1 MVSRMT
7 KLGKALVFMAD
18 SEAEQPE
25 RPKGNGRRTLAASVR
40 ARLLDQINAG
50 KFAPGDK
57 LPSEARLTE
66 EFSVSRT
73 VIREAIASLRA
84 DGLVDS
90 RQGSGVFVLASE
102 RANLLPF
109 QEVDPS
115 RVSSMLEILEIRTA
129 VECESAALAAIRRS
143 PAQEGKIIDAFHC
156 FCAAAEAGEK
166 TTNADFALHMAIAE
180 ASNNA
185 RFPEF
190 LSLIGP
196 DSIPRR
202 TLEADHT
209 EAEQAEYVTML
220 CAQHE
225 AIVNAILEG
234 DEEGAHAAMRNHLR
248 SSQARYR
255 SLLRRKA

>member
-1 MVSRMT
+1 
-7 KLGKALVFMAD
+7 MA
-18 SEAEQPE
+18 EPIGE
-25 RPKGNGRRTLAASVR
+25 RVDPTGGNGRRTLAARVR
-40 ARLLDQINAG
+40 AKLLDQINAG
-50 KFAPGDK
+50 KYAPGDK

-66 EFSVSRT
+66 DFSVSRT

-84 DGLVDS
+84 DGLVES
-90 RQGSGVFVLASE
+90 RQGSGVFVLAPE
-102 RANLLPF
+102 KATLLPF
-109 QEVDPS
+109 QDVDPS

-129 VECESAALAAIRRS
+129 VECESASLAAVRRS
-143 PAQEGKIIDAFHC
+143 PAQEGRIMDAFHD

-166 TTNADFALHMAIAE
+166 TIAADFALHMAIAE
-180 ASNNA
+180 AANNA

-202 TLEADHT
+202 TLESGRSD
-209 EAEQAEYVTML
+209 AELAEYVSIL

-234 DEEGAHAAMRNHLR
+234 DEEGARAAMRDHLR

-255 SLLRRKA
+255 ALLRRKT

>member
-1 MVSRMT
+1 MVNRM
-7 KLGKALVFMAD
+7 KKPGKALVFMAD
-18 SEAEQPE
+18 SDMEQPE
-25 RPKGNGRRTLAASVR
+25 RPKGNRRRTLAASVR
-40 ARLLDQINAG
+40 AKLLDQINAG
-50 KFAPGDK
+50 KYVPGDK

-84 DGLVDS
+84 DGLVES
-90 RQGSGVFVLASE
+90 RQGSGVYILASE
-102 RANLLPF
+102 RASLLPF

-115 RVSSMLEILEIRTA
+115 RISSMLEILEIRTA
-129 VECESAALAAIRRS
+129 VECESAALAAARRS
-143 PAQEGKIIDAFHC
+143 PAQEGKIIDAFHD
-156 FCAAAEAGEK
+156 FCSAAEAGEK

-180 ASNNA
+180 AANNA

-196 DSIPRR
+196 ESIPRR
-202 TLEADHT
+202 TLENDHT
-209 EAEQAEYVTML
+209 EAEQAEYVNML
-220 CAQHE
+220 CTQHE

-234 DEEGAHAAMRNHLR
+234 NEDDARAAMRDHLR

-255 SLLRRKA
+255 TLLRRKS